1 MLSDFVQV
9 LADYLVSQGG
19 VVSICLLIAAVFL
32 FLVVRFY
39 LEILPLSTELKK
51 AVELVTAQPPM
62 RQFGAALEDVSDQLR
77 NYRNLGPLWR
87 EFYETLIF
95 PQPGQQDQSIRN
107 AKEVASC
114 FNENTILAHNMDL
127 PFYASVPNYLTCFGI
142 LGTFVG
148 LVAGIYRASQGLAS
162 SDAMELRHAL
172 EGLLGG
178 ASMAFWTSVVG
189 LAASLLFSWFEK
201 NRLHNVR
208 RLIARWND
216 ELEQRIKRVTHE
228 DLAGQQLHELQ
239 KQSVFMEEFTTKIAY
254 NIAEALGQKMND
266 RLVPT
271 LERLTHVVEEMH
283 DHRNQTITDM
293 LEKVVREFRS
303 TLTAYAGEEMRALSQ
318 SLQTMNDSLRPLLQE
333 AADVQKQMTD
343 AAKTISNHIMESYKT
358 GSEEFAKVMAETMD
372 HIRTVIGSLEEFLS
386 NQVKQTLEQGRGGVE
401 MLINEFSERIHEL
414 REAGQTFRFMM
425 ESTAETLKGLRE
437 TVAQV
442 NDLSHKIASILGHL
456 SDLSDRMEKIAEE
469 SHHTHVSLQSVT
481 TKLTE
486 GMNQFQEVQITLKN
500 QWQSYLSRFEN
511 VDGSL
516 DRVFQNLMD
525 GLEAFA
531 TKTKDYVNDLDKHT
545 GQITSSFGS
554 AVKELHE
561 AIEDLYEALNSR
573 GPKS

>member
-1 MLSDFVQV
+1 MLSNFVQV

-19 VVSICLLIAAVFL
+19 VVSICLLITAVFL

-62 RQFGAALEDVSDQLR
+62 RQFGAAIKDFSDQLQT
-77 NYRNLGPLWR
+77 YKNLGPLWR

-95 PQPGQQDQSIRN
+95 PQPGQQDETIRN
-107 AKEVASC
+107 TKEVASC
-114 FNENTILAHNMDL
+114 FNENTILAPNMDL

-201 NRLHNVR
+201 NRLHTVR

-216 ELEQRIKRVTHE
+216 ALEQRIERITHE
-228 DLAGQQLHELQ
+228 DLAGQQLHELR
-239 KQSVFMEEFTTKIAY
+239 KQSVFMEEFSTQIAY

-271 LERLTHVVEEMH
+271 LERLTQVVEEMR
-283 DHRNQTITDM
+283 DHRNQTNTDM
-293 LEKVVREFRS
+293 LVRIVQEFRS
-303 TLTAYAGEEMRALSQ
+303 TLTANAGEEMRALSQ
-318 SLQTMNDSLRPLLQE
+318 SLQTMNDSLKTLLQE
-333 AADVQKQMTD
+333 VADVQKKMAD
-343 AAKTISNHIMESYKT
+343 AAKAISTHITGSINK
-358 GSEEFAKVMAETMD
+358 GSEEFARVMAETIE
-372 HIRTVIGSLEEFLS
+372 HIRRGVGSLVEFLS
-386 NQVKQTLEQGRGGVE
+386 NHLEQTLVRGRGGLE
-401 MLINEFSERIHEL
+401 MLIKEFSERVHEL
-414 REAGQTFRFMM
+414 REAGQSFRIMM
-425 ESTAETLKGLRE
+425 DSTTETLKGLKE

-442 NDLSHKIASILGHL
+442 HDLYQKIASTSQHL
-456 SDLSDRMEKIAEE
+456 SDVSSHMEKIAEA
-469 SHHTHVSLQSVT
+469 SHHTHESLQSVT

-486 GMNQFQEVQITLKN
+486 GMNQFQEVQISLKN

-525 GLEAFA
+525 GLDAFA
-531 TKTKDYVNDLDKHT
+531 TKTKDYVKALDEHT
-545 GQITSSFGS
+545 GQITTSFGG
-554 AVKELHE
+554 AVKELQE
-561 AIEDLYEALNSR
+561 AIEDLNEALNSR
-573 GPKS
+573 GPK